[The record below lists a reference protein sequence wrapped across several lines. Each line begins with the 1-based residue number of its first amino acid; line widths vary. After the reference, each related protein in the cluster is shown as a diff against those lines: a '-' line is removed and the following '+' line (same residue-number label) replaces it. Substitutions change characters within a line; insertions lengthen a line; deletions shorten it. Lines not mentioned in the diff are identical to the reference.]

1 MAEARD
7 EAHVLLVG
15 AAEIENGQAGG
26 IADVGEEL
34 FEAAASACADDGI
47 GAAPAYCAEMER
59 TISGFHK
66 DDAGDWVAELS
77 CGHGQHIRHKP
88 PFQLAPWVLD
98 DAQRAGRVGSV
109 LNCPLCDRGE

>member
-1 MAEARD
+1 MPWP
-7 EAHVLLVG
+7 G
-15 AAEIENGQAGG
+15 AAAPPTETAP
-26 IADVGEEL
+26 
-34 FEAAASACADDGI
+34 SGI

-98 DAQRAGRVGSV
+98 DAERADRVGSA
-109 LNCPLCDRGE
+109 LDCPLCERDE